1 MGEHDALAALS
12 CHQQGAFRLIKI
24 EGKCLTAGYH
34 LPVVLK
40 ERTGGQPTNIKRTKC
55 FKIMSDSALRTV
67 MEVIGWIGSVEIL
80 LAYGL
85 NSYQKIKSDSL
96 TFLLLNLT
104 GGLFLITYTFYK
116 EAFANTFLNMAWVL
130 IALFALRKFFYQR
143 PTRKPQP

>member
-1 MGEHDALAALS
+1 
-12 CHQQGAFRLIKI
+12 
-24 EGKCLTAGYH
+24 
-34 LPVVLK
+34 
-40 ERTGGQPTNIKRTKC
+40 
-55 FKIMSDSALRTV
+55 

-96 TFLLLNLT
+96 TFLLLNLS